1 MHLKYKMREEKS
13 NIKVPVAVCMLNHT
27 RRGGEIQTRRF
38 RNVELLSMGSF
49 TEPGADHGV
58 HQ

>member
-1 MHLKYKMREEKS
+1 MLLKYKMREEKS
-13 NIKVPVAVCMLNHT
+13 NIKVPGAVWMLNHT
-27 RRGGEIQTRRF
+27 RRRGGIQTKRF

-49 TEPGADHGV
+49 TEPGAGHGV